1 MCGIV
6 GGVSDRN
13 VLPILIEGL
22 KRLEYRGYDSAGVA
36 FRENS
41 KISLIKAKGRVLDL
55 ENKLPEKKIKSN
67 QGIAHTRWAT
77 HGVPSEKNAHPQISE
92 NKIFV
97 VHNGIIENHLNLRE
111 KLQSEGVK
119 FRSDT
124 DTEVVA
130 HLINLHMQKG
140 MDFDSATLK
149 AISQLKGAYAL
160 AVIDK
165 DNPDLIIGARN
176 QSPLVIGEG
185 YDENFVAS
193 DIMALAPVTNKF
205 KFMEDGQVAFITK
218 EKNHVITSNGNA
230 AKLKTQEIDSNSY
243 TNDLGGYNHFMEK
256 EIFEQPDAISKSIE
270 GRLGKNE
277 TQEGIFG
284 SGFEEAVKDVTN
296 IQIIACGTSFHSGRI
311 FEYWSHKFL
320 GINCRV
326 DYGSEYQYQEPIKTK
341 KTLLVTISQSGETA
355 DTLASLRYC
364 KTNGA
369 TIGAIVNVPE
379 STIAREA
386 DRVFQTIA
394 GPEIGVAS
402 TKAFTCQLAVLAA
415 LALQAG
421 RERGVLTPE
430 REQELVAELTE
441 VPSLAL
447 KALACES
454 DIEKL
459 AHRLSKASNAL
470 YLGRATNFPLALE
483 GALKLKELSYI
494 HAEGYAAGELKHGP
508 IALIDENM
516 PVFVIAPYDAI
527 YEKTV
532 SNMQEV
538 AARGG
543 RIVLITD
550 RRGATECGNA
560 AENTVILPDMSDIV
574 APIIYALPVQLIAY
588 HTAVFMGTD
597 VDQPRNLA
605 KSVTVE

>member
-97 VHNGIIENHLNLRE
+97 VHNGIIENHLNLKE

-270 GRLGKNE
+270 GRLGKYE

-355 DTLASLRYC
+355 DTLSSLKFAK
-364 KTNGA
+364 KTGSPVTL
-369 TIGAIVNVPE
+369 TICNVANSSLCRE
-379 STIAREA
+379 SDYTLL
-386 DRVFQTIA
+386 TNA

-402 TKAFTCQLAVLAA
+402 TKAFVTQLACLN
-415 LALQAG
+415 LLL
-421 RERGVLTPE
+421 LTLMRVHNQTPNA
-430 REQELVAELTE
+430 RKKITE
-441 VPSLAL
+441 AL
-447 KALACES
+447 KDLPKHIDKTLKMTDVYKSTAKLLFKRSSALF
-454 DIEKL
+454 
-459 AHRLSKASNAL
+459 
-470 YLGRATNFPLALE
+470 LGRGLYFPIARE
-483 GALKLKELSYI
+483 GALKLKEISYI
-494 HAEGYAAGELKHGP
+494 HAEAYPAGELKHGP
-508 IALIDENM
+508 LALIDRDM
-516 PVFVIAPYDAI
+516 PVIALVPDNEHLDKI
-527 YEKTV
+527 Q
-532 SNMQEV
+532 SNIQEV
-538 AARGG
+538 AARKGKVVTIGPLGKTKITKDGG
-543 RIVLITD
+543 HIKIPKTLD
-550 RRGATECGNA
+550 LLN
-560 AENTVILPDMSDIV
+560 
-574 APIIYALPVQLIAY
+574 PIISVVPMQLISY
-588 HTAVFMGTD
+588 YTALLKGTD
-597 VDQPRNLA
+597 VDKPRNLA